1 MPNPA
6 ELAVRRRAH
15 LALALAMVLAILLL
29 AGSGNAQEATIW
41 TETSNGGLTTLSYG
55 PLDPAKS
62 PLFVLSCFSDLKI
75 VVLDVHKEIPG
86 AKPGDPVT
94 IELSTD
100 KSRASVKAEVGKNET
115 TGTTFSEASEVNLK
129 PVLEVLRDPGPLTLQ
144 MGEAGLTLSDQGR
157 VESVSKLIENC
168 KVD

>member
-1 MPNPA
+1 MPNTA
-6 ELAVRRRAH
+6 ELTARRRAH
-15 LALALAMVLAILLL
+15 PALALAMVLPILPL
-29 AGSGNAQEATIW
+29 AESGSAEEATIW

-115 TGTTFSEASEVNLK
+115 TGTTFSEASEINLK

-144 MGEAGLTLSDQGR
+144 MGEADLTLSDQGR